1 MMRRFLS
8 ILLSIVAVTMISGCE
23 NIRVVVITSDAYLN
37 ATEVKGE
44 SKNCAVVL
52 RAQQGTSYSITITSQ
67 EDWAKF
73 SGGNTT
79 IEGTMQN
86 TDKVIYIYFD
96 KNASG
101 ESRVADVA
109 VTFSDGKHF
118 NLSFVQHSYD
128 NTIAVARAWAELPV
142 C

>member
-8 ILLSIVAVTMISGCE
+8 ILLSIVAATLISGCE
-23 NIRVVVITSDAYLN
+23 NIRVVVITSDAYLKT
-37 ATEVKGE
+37 TEVKGE

-52 RAQQGTSYSITITSQ
+52 RAQQGTSYSIAITSQ
-67 EDWAKF
+67 DDWAKF

-79 IEGTMQN
+79 VEGTMQN

-101 ESRVADVA
+101 ESDRKSVV
-109 VTFSDGKHF
+109 
-118 NLSFVQHSYD
+118 
-128 NTIAVARAWAELPV
+128 
-142 C
+142 

>member
-1 MMRRFLS
+1 MRFVKSLLMASIAMMT
-8 ILLSIVAVTMISGCE
+8 IVAASCTDDAE
-23 NIRVVVITSDAYLN
+23 NRVVSNDYLKN
-37 ATEVKGE
+37 TEVKGD

-52 RAQQGTSYSITITSQ
+52 RAQQGTSYSIAITSQ
-67 EDWAKF
+67 DDWAKF

-86 TDKVIYIYFD
+86 SDKVIYIYFD

-109 VTFSDGKHF
+109 VSFSDGRRF
-118 NLSFVQHSYD
+118 DLSFTQHSYD
-128 NTIAVARAWAELPV
+128 NTIAVTRAWA
-142 C
+142 